1 MKTDTDNVSFMS
13 VTTDKNMKKYRDKKK
28 SPLLWCFKLEAWLP
42 ASWDENMYWIY
53 QISMYLYTGVN
64 IFMKFNSIKR
74 ERIISESSKIF
85 ILEAISETF
94 EHNLFKSSIDKPINS
109 LLNNWNNYL
118 LNSYTGKNLNN
129 KRDSWR
135 RENALICI
143 DRFLIH
149 LIWLCIF
156 FLDIID

>member
-13 VTTDKNMKKYRDKKK
+13 VTTDKNMKKYRDKKNRPYFDV
-28 SPLLWCFKLEAWLP
+28 S
-42 ASWDENMYWIY
+42 SWRLSSLHHEMKICTEFIKFLCICI
-53 QISMYLYTGVN
+53 QGVN

-109 LLNNWNNYL
+109 LLNN
-118 LNSYTGKNLNN
+118 
-129 KRDSWR
+129 
-135 RENALICI
+135 
-143 DRFLIH
+143 
-149 LIWLCIF
+149 
-156 FLDIID
+156 